1 MNTLPAPRP
10 DQDYIMAEP
19 VDQASPQVSP
29 IQLHKVLS
37 AIRRFW
43 WVPMI
48 TLIVGLGV
56 AAAVIKY
63 LPATFVS
70 KGRLVET
77 GKLALPEGTLFA
89 DDSQTAS
96 GTQSELLQSE
106 TMRNEA
112 IANLRSS
119 MTNVTIPL
127 DEVGRPVKVPIRVLQ
142 SSKHLL
148 TTIEATGSDPRY
160 IHGYLNSLMT
170 VYLRYKKN
178 EREVVSGDTLEA
190 YTELMKRAE
199 REFNEKRD
207 DFLALQRTNN
217 LVLLQQESSTAGT
230 QLAELKTRLS
240 ELRLEERLLQLST
253 APVGTNTSPV
263 AEATNGTNAT
273 ATTMQV
279 GFQPAGVEQM
289 TAVRDIEVLKIQF
302 DRLSKNLKP
311 KHPKMVR
318 LNEEIVRGEKLLAM
332 YRDMNR
338 AQLASSLQTLQLKIQ
353 NVLASIA
360 EWEQKA
366 LEANSR
372 LADAEKKKL
381 EVQRAE
387 QIYDRLNSR
396 LEDIRIGR
404 SIDKSTLRILEPASS
419 PERTYAREI
428 QVGALG
434 GMGGL
439 GLGLGLIA
447 LAAWRDDRFGSVRE
461 VCDKFGNGVLG
472 QVPEVALNG
481 DGPLQVK
488 DKDQQHMFAES
499 YRNVRSALLYLGMG
513 EFKHKVLLVVSA
525 LPDEGKST
533 VAVNLAKTLA
543 LGGAR
548 VLLVDGDLRKGT
560 LHQAMGLQQTPGL
573 TELLRGTAQPE
584 QALQTNSMANL
595 RFLASGHRSSQAGDL
610 FVGNTIDQLLK
621 RWREEFDHVIIDS
634 TPIFAADDAA
644 TLAPKTDGAIFVVRN
659 RFSRSGQVREALEV
673 LVQRQAKVL
682 GLVFNRANPRS
693 RAYYYYKYKEYY
705 ADKA

>member
-1 MNTLPAPRP
+1 MSTLPAPRG

-19 VDQASPQVSP
+19 VDQAQPQGSP
-29 IQLHKVLS
+29 IQLHKILN

-48 TLIVGLGV
+48 TLIMGLGV

-63 LPATFVS
+63 MPATFVS

-77 GKLALPEGTLFA
+77 GKLVLPEGTLFA

-112 IANLRSS
+112 IAHLRSS
-119 MTNVTIPL
+119 ITNVTIPL
-127 DEVGRPVKVPIRVLQ
+127 DEVGKPVEVPLRVLQ
-142 SSKHLL
+142 SPKHLL

-199 REFNEKRD
+199 RDFNDKRD
-207 DFLALQRTNN
+207 EFLALQRTNN

-253 APVGTNTSPV
+253 GFSSTNAPVPDQGPNASTNLIQ
-263 AEATNGTNAT
+263 A
-273 ATTMQV
+273 
-279 GFQPAGVEQM
+279 GFQPTGVEQM

-311 KHPKMVR
+311 RHPKMVK
-318 LNEEIVRGEKLLAM
+318 LSEEILRGEKLLAM

-353 NVLASIA
+353 NVLAGIA

-381 EVQRAE
+381 EVQRLE
-387 QIYDRLNSR
+387 QVYDRLSSR

-404 SIDKSTLRILEPASS
+404 SIDKSTLRILEPASA
-419 PERTYAREI
+419 PQRTYSREI
-428 QVGALG
+428 QVGTLG

-447 LAAWRDDRFGSVRE
+447 LVAWRDDRFGSVRE
-461 VCDKFGNGVLG
+461 VCDKLGNGVLG

-481 DGPLQVK
+481 SGPLELK

-499 YRNVRSALLYLGMG
+499 YRNVRSALLYLGLG
-513 EFKHKVLLVVSA
+513 EFKSKVILVASA

-573 TELLRGTAQPE
+573 TELLHGTAQPD
-584 QALQTNSMANL
+584 QVLQTNSMANL

-705 ADKA
+705 AEKA